1 MARQLAVAA
10 LLACLATAAAA
21 QTVAP
26 GAERSRHPMAD
37 RFAAADTNGD
47 GRLRMAEA
55 QAAHWHKVVDH
66 FGAIDAD
73 HDGTITLAELRAW
86 RDANRG
92 APAGSPLPPP
102 AGQR

>member
-1 MARQLAVAA
+1 MRRQLVVAA
-10 LLACLATAAAA
+10 LLACLAATATA

-26 GAERSRHPMAD
+26 GAKRSRHPMAD

-47 GRLRMAEA
+47 GHLTMAEA
-55 QAAHWHKVVDH
+55 QAAHWHKVVDQ
-66 FGAIDAD
+66 FGVIDAD

-86 RDANRG
+86 RDAHRG
-92 APAGSPLPPP
+92 APAGSPLSSP